1 MGNLLERI
9 YAAMQRYRLI
19 GAVLLVAAIAALVWS
34 ALRLNIEE
42 DITRTF
48 PRTEEFAKYEN
59 LYRNSAISGNV
70 VIGIG
75 PRAVIGDAAMADI
88 GERIADGCRS
98 IDTTL
103 VREVRFG
110 SDASALEESFGRYVQ
125 HLPYFLTAIE
135 IDSLFA
141 GLDEAG
147 ISTKLERTLNR
158 LRSYESI
165 GTKKLLAKDP
175 LGLANPVL
183 QRLSKMQEGS
193 ALRIEDGFTFTPD
206 GEYLLL
212 IVTPANP
219 PSETVSNTLMVD
231 TLETIVNTER
241 LAASDADILL
251 FGGPVIAVGN
261 SRQIKKDSQLVGF
274 LAGGLIL
281 LLLIL
286 HFRSIVTPVL
296 FFLPPLFGVLFALG
310 VLAWWQGGI
319 SAISIAA
326 GTIVLGIAID
336 YSFHFFNHYR
346 ETGSVRATLREVSSP
361 MLLGCFTTVL
371 VFFCLNFLRSEVLAD
386 FGKFAGLSLI
396 GTAGFALLVLPH
408 LVRRGN
414 RDGGRGTGDEGTPPL
429 TPPYHEGKFVGSPH
443 PNSEQRTANGNS
455 SLVPRPSSLFS
466 TKAKL
471 AAFLAIVAATIFF
484 YQYAGDVQF
493 EDDLNRIN
501 YFPAEMQRAQDIIVG
516 SSDRESIFVLSSGE
530 SLGEAVAGMGKI
542 PSANTS
548 QPSANTSQPLAN
560 DSQPLANDSQPSAN
574 DSQPSVNTSKPS
586 VNDSEPSANS
596 PQSSVNGSQSSVNTS
611 SPPVNSSQP
620 SAHEYPTEHNGFT
633 WDDVKVTSLTDIILT
648 TEQLEA
654 SIAAWNRHVGRD
666 TIDRV
671 SENRVSTIRTIGEKQ
686 GFRPSF
692 FDAYE
697 DLFRPIELDAE
708 AFYRDFILNDGLF
721 RELVFVGDDGYTVVS
736 TVNLPKAEKAAFK
749 DLVEQNAPQL
759 EVVARSSL
767 ALDLVNTVSEDLNF
781 MLLLSGGLVFIILLL
796 TYGRIELTIITFLP
810 MVVSWVWILGICGL
824 TGIKFNMVNVL
835 ITTFVFGLG
844 DDYSIFISD
853 GILSRY
859 KYGLDKLKSFRGSII
874 LSAATTIIGTGVL
887 IFSKHPALN
896 SIAVLS
902 VTGMVCVVVAALTL
916 QPLLYEVM
924 VESRKKRGFSPLE
937 LRDLLRAALAFGWFF
952 IGCIILTAI
961 LFILMPLPLSKRRKQ
976 RIMMPLISA
985 LIKSDVDIM
994 THAKQRWINKQPLEK
1009 PAILIANHASF
1020 VDLMLMIGSSNK
1032 LLLVTNDWVWNSPF
1046 FGAFIRYVEYIH
1058 AKDETS
1064 WDLEKIRKKVDEGYS
1079 ILIFPEGTRS
1089 LDGRIGRFK
1098 KGAFY
1103 LAEQLKLDIQP
1114 VILHGIH
1121 HALRKG
1127 DFSVQKS
1134 LMTIKYLP
1142 RIAADDPAFGTGYR
1156 ERTKA
1161 IAKHFKA
1168 EFEQVRE
1175 EVETPD
1181 FFADKVQ
1188 RLYTYKGPVLEWYVR
1203 IKMML
1208 ERNFSAIAQH
1218 VPKEGKVYDLGCGY
1232 GYLTH
1237 LLAMQSYKR
1246 HVIGLDYDAE
1256 KIQVAANTHYNM
1268 GNIAFAQADLT
1279 QFTPESADCF
1289 IIKDVLHYMPVEAQ
1303 ERLLDAC
1310 AEKLNAGGVII
1321 VRDGMEDGENGKLKI
1336 ENGSDGKHAI
1346 TKLTEFFS
1354 ITLFG
1359 FNKAEHG
1366 VNFPTEPQMHSFAA
1380 RHGLR
1385 AETQGNKVSSN
1396 VVWVFRKE

>member
-1 MGNLLERI
+1 MGKILERI
-9 YAAMQRYRLI
+9 YVALRGARLI
-19 GAVLLVAAIAALVWS
+19 GAMLLLAAIAVLVWS

-70 VIGIG
+70 IIAIG
-75 PRAVIGDAAMADI
+75 PRATLGDAALADI
-88 GERIADGCRS
+88 GERIAEGCAT
-98 IDTTL
+98 IDTAL
-103 VREVRFG
+103 IREVRFG
-110 SDASALEESFGRYVQ
+110 SDASAMEESFGKYVQ
-125 HLPYFLTAIE
+125 HLPYFLTADE

-141 GLDEAG
+141 DLDREG
-147 ISTKLERTLNR
+147 ITARLERTKNR

-165 GTKKLLAKDP
+165 GTKKLLAQDP
-175 LGLANPVL
+175 LGLADPIVQRL
-183 QRLSKMQEGS
+183 QRLQQGS

-206 GEYLLL
+206 GEYLLI
-212 IVTPANP
+212 IVSPAHP
-219 PSETVSNTLMVD
+219 PAETVANSLMVAA
-231 TLETIVNTER
+231 LETVVDSQRVSTPE
-241 LAASDADILL
+241 ADILL

-261 SRQIKKDSQLVGF
+261 SRQIQKDTRLVGI

-281 LLLIL
+281 LLLIVY
-286 HFRSIVTPVL
+286 FRSIITPIL
-296 FFLPPLFGVLFALG
+296 FVLPPLFGVLFALG
-310 VLAWWQGGI
+310 VLAWWQSGI

-371 VFFCLNFLRSEVLAD
+371 VFFCLNFLHSSVLAD

-396 GTAGFALLVLPH
+396 GTAFFALIALPH
-408 LVRRGN
+408 FFPSIKKG
-414 RDGGRGTGDEGTPPL
+414 DEGRGTGDEGRPPL
-429 TPPYHEGKFVGSPH
+429 TPPYQEGKFAEP
-443 PNSEQRTANGNS
+443 TANNI
-455 SLVPRPSSLFS
+455 PSPITILHSPI
-466 TKAKL
+466 TAKAKL
-471 AAFLAIVAATIFF
+471 LGFITIIATTIFF
-484 YQYAGDVQF
+484 YQFAGDVQF

-501 YFPAEMQRAQDIIVG
+501 YFPAEMQRAQDLIVG
-516 SSDRESIFVLSSGE
+516 PSDRESIFVLSSGRT
-530 SLGEAVAGMGKI
+530 LGEAVEGMALGF
-542 PSANTS
+542 
-548 QPSANTSQPLAN
+548 
-560 DSQPLANDSQPSAN
+560 D
-574 DSQPSVNTSKPS
+574 V
-586 VNDSEPSANS
+586 
-596 PQSSVNGSQSSVNTS
+596 S
-611 SPPVNSSQP
+611 SPYLK
-620 SAHEYPTEHNGFT
+620 A
-633 WDDVKVTSLTDIILT
+633 TSLTDVILT
-648 TEQLEA
+648 PEQLEA
-654 SIAAWNRHVGRD
+654 SIAAWNRHVGTDAVAGRD
-666 TIDRV
+666 AI
-671 SENRVSTIRTIGEKQ
+671 NRVSTIRAIGEQQ
-686 GFRPSF
+686 GFKPAF
-692 FDAYE
+692 FNGYDG
-697 DLFRPIELDAE
+697 LFTEKEADAE
-708 AFYRDFILNDGLF
+708 AFYREFILNDDLF
-721 RELVFVGDDGYTVVS
+721 RELVFANDEGFTVVS

-749 DLVEQNAPQL
+749 ENIEKNAPHL

-767 ALDLVNTVSEDLNF
+767 ALDLVNTVSSDLNF
-781 MLLLSGGLVFIILLL
+781 MLLLSGGLVFLILLL
-796 TYGRIELTIITFLP
+796 TYGRIELAVVTFLP

-859 KYGLDKLKSFRGSII
+859 KYGIDKLRSFRGSII
-874 LSAATTIIGTGVL
+874 LSALTTIIGTGVL

-896 SIAVLS
+896 SIAVLA
-902 VTGMVCVVVAALTL
+902 VTGMLCVVVAALTL
-916 QPLLYEVM
+916 QPLLYDILIE
-924 VESRKKRGFSPLE
+924 ERKRRGFSPLE

-976 RIMMPLISA
+976 RIMMPLISVF
-985 LIKSDVDIM
+985 IKSDVDIM
-994 THAKQRWINKQPLEK
+994 THAKQRWIGKQRLER
-1009 PAILIANHASF
+1009 PAILIANHSSF
-1020 VDLMLMIGSSNK
+1020 VDLMLMIGSSDK

-1103 LAEQLKLDIQP
+1103 LAEQLQLDIQP

-1161 IAKHFKA
+1161 IARHFKA
-1168 EFEQVRE
+1168 EFEEVRE

-1181 FFADKVQ
+1181 FYADKVQ

-1208 ERNFSAIAQH
+1208 ERNFTEIASR
-1218 VPKEGKVYDLGCGY
+1218 VPRQGRIYDLGCGY

-1237 LLAMQSYKR
+1237 LLAMQSFDR
-1246 HVIGLDYDAE
+1246 HVIGLDYDGE
-1256 KIQVAANTHYNM
+1256 KVQVASNTHYSG

-1279 QFTPESADCF
+1279 QFTPDAAACF
-1289 IIKDVLHYMPVEAQ
+1289 IIKDVLHYMPYDAQ
-1303 ERLLDAC
+1303 ARLLDAC
-1310 AEKLNAGGVII
+1310 AEKLSAGGVMI
-1321 VRDGMEDGENGKLKI
+1321 VRDGMAEDEGRGARDEGRGTRGEGR
-1336 ENGSDGKHAI
+1336 
-1346 TKLTEFFS
+1346 TKPQSQIVHRKSNLHWVTRLTEFFS
-1354 ITLFG
+1354 IRLFG

-1366 VNFPTEPQMHSFAA
+1366 VNFPTEQQMLDFAA
-1380 RHGLR
+1380 RHGMK
-1385 AETQGNKVSSN
+1385 AEQVGNRVSSN
-1396 VVWVFRKE
+1396 VVWVFRSP